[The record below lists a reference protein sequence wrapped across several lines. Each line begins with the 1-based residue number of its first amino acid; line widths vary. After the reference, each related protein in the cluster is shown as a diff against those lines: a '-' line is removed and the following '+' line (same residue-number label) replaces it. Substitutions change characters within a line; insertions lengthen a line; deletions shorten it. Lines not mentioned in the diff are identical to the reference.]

1 MAMGSQQET
10 ARIYDFAKARARRDA
25 VRPASDQQAPKV
37 VASDFGGGW
46 YHEAA
51 IQEADRPRKN

>member
-1 MAMGSQQET
+1 MAMGSHQET

-25 VRPASDQQAPKV
+25 VRPAPDQQSPKV
-37 VASDFGGGW
+37 VASDFGSGW

-51 IQEADRPRKN
+51 IQEADRSRKS